1 MASVDPS
8 STISHKLATHL
19 AVTTLDR
26 IPVEAIRAAKRVM
39 LDTLGVAWAASDT
52 PGSGPLRDLAVREG
66 GAPDATLIAFGNRVP
81 ASIAALVNGTL
92 AGALDFDCLHE
103 PSIMHCDI
111 AILPAVLAV
120 AEREGVTG
128 AEFLCALIL
137 GNDLACRLGSST
149 NLNGGWFYSALYGG
163 ISAAAAAAKLLRLDA
178 IGIRHAMGIA
188 LSSTGGSRQ
197 ANAEKRFTK
206 RMQTAFAAQTGVQ
219 AALLAQAGVTGPA
232 AILEGDAGIWKLC
245 EPGDPTPVLAELGTR
260 YTNAEI
266 SIKKFPSCACNHAA
280 AEAAIRIV
288 RDHRLRP
295 DEISRV
301 RVTITPYMWHVTG
314 GPFQPGDT
322 PQVDAQFNLYY
333 SVASALLRGRLGV
346 DEILPPAIFDPAIP
360 PMIDRIDTVVDGCLK
375 TLLGPAIVEVI
386 TNDGRRLREQVDELP
401 GTPLAPLSDA
411 EVEAKFHACA
421 GRGLDPMEPARANA
435 LIERVQSV
443 EQLVDMREFFHGITQ
458 SRGEQRVADR
468 LEMV

>member
-1 MASVDPS
+1 MASVDPIN
-8 STISHKLATHL
+8 TISHKLATHL
-19 AVTTLDR
+19 ATTTLDR
-26 IPVEAIRAAKRVM
+26 IPPDAVRAAKRVM

-52 PGSGPLRDLAVREG
+52 PGSRPLRDLAVREG
-66 GAPDATLIAFGNRVP
+66 GAPDATLIAFGDRVP
-81 ASIAALVNGTL
+81 AAAAALVNGTL

-111 AILPAVLAV
+111 VILPAVLAV
-120 AEREGVTG
+120 AERQGATG
-128 AEFLCALIL
+128 AEFLGALVL

-178 IGIRHAMGIA
+178 TGIRHAMGIA

-219 AALLAQAGVTGPA
+219 AALLAHAGVTGPA

-245 EPGDPTPVLAELGTR
+245 EAGDPTPVLAELGTR
-260 YTNAEI
+260 YANAEI
-266 SIKKFPSCACNHAA
+266 SLKKFPSCACNHAA
-280 AEAAIRIV
+280 VEAAIRIV
-288 RDHRLRP
+288 QDHRLRP
-295 DEISRV
+295 DDIARARV
-301 RVTITPYMWHVTG
+301 AITPYMWHVTG

-322 PQVDAQFNLYY
+322 PQVDAQFNIYY

-360 PMIDRIDTVVDGCLK
+360 PMIDRIDVVVDNSLN
-375 TLLGPAIVEVI
+375 TLLGPAIVEVT
-386 TNDGRRLREQVDELP
+386 TNDGRQFRERVDELP
-401 GTPLAPLSDA
+401 GTPDAPLSDA
-411 EVEAKFHACA
+411 EVEAKFRSCV
-421 GRGLDPMEPARANA
+421 GRGLDPLESARADA
-435 LIERVQSV
+435 LIERVQNI
-443 EQLVDMREFFHGITQ
+443 E
-458 SRGEQRVADR
+458 RVADMR
-468 LEMV
+468 AFFRSISRPEREQRIADRMAMV